1 MREVHFQSLD
11 LNLLRVFDALA
22 EERSVTRAG
31 ERLGLTQSAVS
42 HALNR
47 LRYALEDELFLRG
60 PDGMKP
66 TPRATEI
73 WPELRRGLLLLQHA
87 VAPTE
92 FDPSEAERV
101 FNLAASSYTGEV
113 LLPHLVAR
121 LRAEAPKVQLHV
133 RGLEAGVPEAL
144 EAGRVDMA
152 IGVFGRVS
160 EVFTREALFQE
171 SLVWVVR
178 ADHPAIR
185 GSSEVNQK
193 ALQKLPMAVLTP
205 TDEGVEG
212 ERSNRLIERRVIWEE
227 LASDQTPLGRDAR
240 TRVRVIVDNAHAV
253 LSIVGSSDLVAVAPR
268 RLAQSRCEPLG
279 LRLVEATG
287 LGPGTAIEAV
297 WRTDQASHPALSWL
311 RTKLREAAQDV

>member
-31 ERLGLTQSAVS
+31 ERLGLTQSAIS

-47 LRYALEDELFLRG
+47 LRYSLEDELFLRG

-92 FDPSEAERV
+92 FDAASAERV
-101 FNLAASSYTGEV
+101 FNLAATSYTGEV

-121 LRAEAPKVQLHV
+121 VRAEAPRVQIHV
-133 RGLEAGVPEAL
+133 RGLDASVPEAL
-144 EAGRVDMA
+144 EAGRLDLA
-152 IGVFGRVS
+152 IGVFGRVA

-171 SLVWVVR
+171 GLVWVVR
-178 ADHPAIR
+178 ADHPAVQ
-185 GSSEVNQK
+185 GGEVNQK
-193 ALQKLPMAVLTP
+193 ALQKLPLAVLTP
-205 TDEGVEG
+205 TDETVDG
-212 ERSNRLIERRVIWEE
+212 ERANRLLERRVLWEE

-240 TRVRVIVDNAHAV
+240 ARVRVVVDNAHAV
-253 LSIVGSSDLVAVAPR
+253 LAIVSSSDLVAVAPK

-287 LGPGTAIEAV
+287 LGPGAMIDAI
-297 WRTDQASHPALSWL
+297 WRTDQMAHPALSWL
-311 RTKLREAAQDV
+311 RAKLVEAAQDA

>member
-92 FDPSEAERV
+92 FDPAHAERV
-101 FNLAASSYTGEV
+101 FNIAASTYTGEV
-113 LLPHLVAR
+113 LLPHLIAR
-121 LRAEAPKVQLHV
+121 VRAEAPGVQIHV
-133 RGLEAGVPEAL
+133 RNLDGGMPEAL
-144 EAGRVDMA
+144 EAGRIDLAV
-152 IGVFGRVS
+152 GVFGRVADMFS
-160 EVFTREALFQE
+160 RQTLFQE
-171 SLVWVVR
+171 GMVWAIR
-178 ADHPAIR
+178 ADHPAVTA
-185 GSSEVNQK
+185 GLDQK
-193 ALQKLPMAVLTP
+193 ALQKLPLAVLTP
-205 TDEGVEG
+205 TDEAGDG
-212 ERSNRLIERRVIWEE
+212 ERSHRLIERRVLWEE
-227 LASDQTPLGRDAR
+227 LATDQTPLGRHAR
-240 TRVRVIVDNAHAV
+240 SRVRVIVDNAHAV
-253 LSIVGSSDLVAVAPR
+253 LSIVGASDLVALAPR
-268 RLAQSRCEPLG
+268 RLARSRCEVLG
-279 LRLVEATG
+279 LKLVDATG
-287 LGPGTAIEAV
+287 FGPGASIEAV
-297 WRTDQASHPALSWL
+297 WRADQTAHPALSWL
-311 RTKLREAAQDV
+311 REKLSQAARDA

>member
-11 LNLLRVFDALA
+11 LNLLRVFDALS

-73 WPELRRGLLLLQHA
+73 GPELRRGLLLLQHA
-87 VAPTE
+87 VAPSE
-92 FDPSEAERV
+92 FDAASAERV
-101 FNLAASSYTGEV
+101 FSIAASTYTGEV
-113 LLPHLVAR
+113 LLPHLIAR
-121 LRAEAPKVQLHV
+121 VRAEAPNVQIHV
-133 RGLEAGVPEAL
+133 RNLEPSVPEAL
-144 EAGRVDMA
+144 EAGRLDLA
-152 IGVFGRVS
+152 IGVFGRVA
-160 EVFTREALFQE
+160 EMFTREPLFQE
-171 SLVWVVR
+171 GLVWVVR
-178 ADHPAIR
+178 ADHPALQ
-185 GSSEVNQK
+185 GGEMNQK
-193 ALQKLPMAVLTP
+193 ALQKLPLAVLTP
-205 TDEGVEG
+205 ADEGADG
-212 ERSNRLIERRVIWEE
+212 ERSNRLIERRVLWEE

-240 TRVRVIVDNAHAV
+240 ARVRVVVDNAHAV
-253 LSIVGSSDLVAVAPR
+253 LAIVGASDLVAVAPR

-287 LGPGTAIEAV
+287 LGPGAVIDAV
-297 WRTDQASHPALSWL
+297 WRTDQMSHPALTWL
-311 RTKLREAAQDV
+311 RRKLAEAAQDA

>member
-92 FDPSEAERV
+92 FDPSDAERS
-101 FNLAASSYTGEV
+101 FNIAASSYTGEV

-121 LRAEAPKVQLHV
+121 VRAEAPKVQLNV
-133 RGLEAGVPEAL
+133 RGLDAGVPEAL
-144 EAGRVDMA
+144 EAGRLDLV
-152 IGVFGRVS
+152 IGVFGRIAEMFS
-160 EVFTREALFQE
+160 RQTLFQE
-171 SLVWVVR
+171 GLVWVVR
-178 ADHPAIR
+178 ADHPALQ
-185 GSSEVNQK
+185 GGEASQK
-193 ALQKLPMAVLTP
+193 SLQKLPLAVLTP
-205 TDEGVEG
+205 TDEGVDS
-212 ERSNRLIERRVIWEE
+212 ERGARLIERRVIWEE
-227 LASDQTPLGRDAR
+227 LASDQTLLGRDAR
-240 TRVRVIVDNAHAV
+240 QRVRVVVDNAHAV
-253 LSIVGSSDLVAVAPR
+253 LAIVSSSDLVAIAPR
-268 RLAQSRCEPLG
+268 RLAKSRCEPLG
-279 LRLVEATG
+279 LKLVEATG
-287 LGPGTAIEAV
+287 LGPGAVVDAV
-297 WRTDQASHPALSWL
+297 WRADQTSHPALTWL
-311 RTKLREAAQDV
+311 RDKLAEAALDA